1 MAAFKY
7 VGGMVGN
14 PDLPTVEWNDE
25 QLQILKDMGMN
36 FAQLNIAWNG
46 RPGNEPLN
54 LDHLDDDM
62 IKIFQY
68 RVAQL
73 KKFGMKG
80 MPHFGMPRMLMSK
93 HDGNIT
99 PYMTPACIM
108 EEETTERNW
117 AMMEKLMKAC
127 PEIDDYMIYTY
138 DQHAWICSEFGSCPS
153 CSGVPLD
160 ERLPGFINEF
170 KRRMAKVN
178 PNVMFWWQPWELSL
192 GQIAE
197 VLYKIEPDHFGL
209 MINTAGSESY
219 FNNLDNYWV
228 RGIGAIAEE
237 RNIPIIGEIQTAGS
251 GVGGVPLQRVSC
263 PTLVRR
269 QIEIVKKL
277 PTFVGIKEHYGY
289 AFEKYSSNMI
299 FLTEYL
305 KDVEADTDE
314 LLRRTAAHYTKDGVD
329 DLVRAWKLSEVATDF
344 IPFEFVYL
352 YSNICGYSPKHG
364 FDVPTVQGVHADTP
378 AWESDRRAYFL
389 ITHDIEYHPW
399 ALENAALKFKQA
411 ALRFE
416 KTVEL
421 MKNALKK
428 AAGRKTDLKET
439 IDDMDRLMRACYG
452 QYYWFKE
459 SLAAYDVR
467 VAIFQGNKVKI
478 EKALARFD
486 ELMRGDVKNQKNDEE
501 IVAKYKEFKDDYRAF
516 FDENYKQDE
525 HLWATSYIQKIDQRY

>member
-62 IKIFQY
+62 IKTFQY

-178 PNVMFWWQPWELSL
+178 PNVTFWWQPWELSL

-263 PTLVRR
+263 PTLVKR

-305 KDVEADTDE
+305 KDVGADTDE

-352 YSNICGYSPKHG
+352 YSNICGYLPKHG

-399 ALENAALKFKQA
+399 ALENAALKFRQA

-421 MKNALKK
+421 MKNAFKK
-428 AAGRKTDLKET
+428 ATDRKTDLKET

-467 VAIFQGNKVKI
+467 VAIFQGNKAKI

-501 IVAKYKEFKDDYRAF
+501 IVAKYKEFKEDFRSF

>member
-36 FAQLNIAWNG
+36 FAQLNIAWDS

-62 IKIFQY
+62 IKTFQY

-178 PNVMFWWQPWELSL
+178 PNVTFWWQPWELSL

-263 PTLVRR
+263 PTLVKR

-305 KDVEADTDE
+305 KDVGADTDE

-399 ALENAALKFKQA
+399 ALENAALKFRQA

-421 MKNALKK
+421 MKNAFKK
-428 AAGRKTDLKET
+428 ATDRKTDLKET

-467 VAIFQGNKVKI
+467 VAIFQGNKAKI

-501 IVAKYKEFKDDYRAF
+501 IVAKYKEFKEDFRSF